1 MCDRRT
7 GRFAAIAVAAL
18 LAGCATPQTDALL
31 SGRDAATSRA
41 ARLDV
46 SFQPQRT
53 RECGPAAMAMALR
66 WRGEDIPI
74 DHLVDEIYTPGRE
87 GSLQSAMVAAAR
99 RHGYLAYPVRTLRG
113 LTTHIDDGRPVIVL
127 QNLGLSW
134 FPQWHYAV
142 AVGYDIGSAE
152 IVLHSGETAWLR
164 LGMALFERTWARG
177 DYWAIAVTSPDRLPA
192 GADRLV
198 WLGEAAG
205 LERAGRMQSARRA
218 YLTAV
223 AAWPG
228 DHAALMGLGNA
239 SYALGRQANAAE
251 AFRSAAAD
259 PVSDAARNNLAHV
272 LSEMGRLD
280 EAEAAAREAIA
291 LNGRYLDTARRTLAE
306 ILANRRNRG
315 AGPPARN

>member
-1 MCDRRT
+1 
-7 GRFAAIAVAAL
+7 
-18 LAGCATPQTDALL
+18 
-31 SGRDAATSRA
+31 
-41 ARLDV
+41 
-46 SFQPQRT
+46 
-53 RECGPAAMAMALR
+53 
-66 WRGEDIPI
+66 
-74 DHLVDEIYTPGRE
+74 
-87 GSLQSAMVAAAR
+87 
-99 RHGYLAYPVRTLRG
+99 
-113 LTTHIDDGRPVIVL
+113 
-127 QNLGLSW
+127 
-134 FPQWHYAV
+134 
-142 AVGYDIGSAE
+142 
-152 IVLHSGETAWLR
+152 
-164 LGMALFERTWARG
+164 
-177 DYWAIAVTSPDRLPA
+177 
-192 GADRLV
+192 
-198 WLGEAAG
+198 
-205 LERAGRMQSARRA
+205 MQSARRA

-251 AFRSAAAD
+251 AFRSAAAAD